1 MIKAG
6 KSLSWDETFMLMTK
20 LIAQKSKEPNTKVG
34 ACVVDENNII
44 VGLGYNGFP
53 RNCDDNEFPWEREGS
68 VLDVKYTYVVHAEA
82 NAIMNANKSVKNCSI
97 YVNLFPCNECAK
109 IIIQSGIKEIIYE
122 SDKYKGVDIFIASRK
137 MLKAA
142 GVKMREYVTKNE
154 LIINKKEKWELF

>member
-20 LIAQKSKEPNTKVG
+20 LIAKKSKEPNTKVG

-53 RNCDDNEFPWEREGS
+53 RNCDDNAFPWEREGD

-82 NAIMNANKSVKNCSI
+82 NAIMNSNKSVKDCRI
-97 YVNLFPCNECAK
+97 YVCLFPCNECAK
-109 IIIQSGIKEIIYE
+109 IIIQNGIKEVIYE
-122 SDKYKGVDIFIASRK
+122 SDKYKDVDIFIASRK

-142 GVKMREYVTKNE
+142 GVKMRKYVTKNE
-154 LIINKKEKWELF
+154 LEVTKKSK

>member
-20 LIAQKSKEPNTKVG
+20 LIAKKSKEPNTKVG
-34 ACVVDENNII
+34 SCVVDEDNII

-53 RNCDDNEFPWEREGS
+53 RNCDDNAFPWERKGD

-82 NAIMNANKSVKNCSI
+82 NAIMNSNRSVKDCRL
-97 YVNLFPCNECAK
+97 YVSLFPCNECAK
-109 IIIQSGIKEIIYE
+109 IIIQNGIKEVVYE
-122 SDKYKGVDIFIASRK
+122 SDKYKDVDIFIASRK

-142 GVKMREYVTKNE
+142 GVKIRKYTTNNE
-154 LIINKKEKWELF
+154 LKITKK